1 MRLVLRYVEKTKAG
15 GWQYRRRV
23 PKDLSSVILKREFK
37 GKLGDTEREA
47 LAAYP
52 GFHAKVE
59 REIAV
64 ARQSADKAAAAER
77 GELSELQLYKLA
89 YQRAVEMGMLSTDWD
104 GRDHLAQEI
113 VDRYPR
119 DDETGYPLH
128 PTKLDAF
135 TIGILQ
141 SAGEAKPPKATLRD
155 AMSFYL
161 AERDQTEAPE
171 LRDRFKQQVE
181 RVVGLVV
188 EALGKD
194 PVLVKLTR
202 DDARTVRDFMLQRLK
217 GNGKP
222 ISPSSVARDLN
233 SLNAVINHAA
243 QEMPLPATFK
253 NPFSGLK
260 IQGAKGRRDTWE
272 ERDPLPED
280 VLQSARARITT
291 RCTAE
296 LALVWRLLEGTG
308 CRLAEVTGLRVED
321 VDVAGEFP
329 SIRVTWHEQRR
340 LKTAASRRYVPLVGD
355 ALDAAKEALKTT
367 RKGNLVF
374 PSYCRPRGSDAASA
388 ALMSHLRAVTNNPKH
403 VVHSLRHNMKDR
415 LMVAEVSSMDQ
426 NLILGHELGG
436 VGDRVYGGTPAKLR
450 VTTRA
455 MLKAFG
461 LTDPKKTGTDA
472 EPTENAAEAL

>member
-23 PKDLSSVILKREFK
+23 PSDLSSVILKREFK
-37 GKLGDTEREA
+37 AKLGDTERQA

-52 GFHAKVE
+52 AFHATVE
-59 REIAV
+59 REISE
-64 ARQSADKAAAAER
+64 ARRSQETAAAADN
-77 GELSELQLYKLA
+77 GDLSDLQLYKFA
-89 YQRAVEMGMLSTDWD
+89 YQRAVDMGMLGTDWA
-104 GRDHLAQEI
+104 GRGHLAESIIKQ
-113 VDRYPR
+113 YPR
-119 DDETGYPLH
+119 DYETGHPINPSKVDDFTLH
-128 PTKLDAF
+128 
-135 TIGILQ
+135 ILG
-141 SAGEAKPPKATLRD
+141 SAGKSKPPQATLQD
-155 AMSFYL
+155 AMNFYL
-161 AERDQTEAPE
+161 SERDHTEAPE
-171 LRDRFKQQVE
+171 VKGRFKQQIE

-188 EALGKD
+188 EALDKD

-202 DDARTVRDFMLQRLK
+202 EDARSVRDFMLQRLK
-217 GNGKP
+217 VNGKP
-222 ISPSSVARDLN
+222 ISPSSVSRDLN

-260 IQGAKGRRDTWE
+260 IQGSKGRRDTSE
-272 ERDPLPED
+272 ERDPLPDE
-280 VLQSARARITT
+280 VLQKARERITT
-291 RCTAE
+291 RGSAE
-296 LALVWRLLEGTG
+296 LSLVWRLLEGTG
-308 CRLAEVTGLRVED
+308 CRLAEVTGLRAED
-321 VDVAGEFP
+321 IDVISEFP

-340 LKTAASRRYVPLVGD
+340 LKTAASRRYVPLTGD
-355 ALDAAKEALKTT
+355 ALAAAKEALTTT

-455 MLKAFG
+455 MLRAFG
-461 LTDPKKTGTDA
+461 LPDPQKAGIEA
-472 EPTENAAEAL
+472 EPAEKAAEAP

>member
-23 PKDLSSVILKREFK
+23 PKDLSAVIQKREFK

-52 GFHAKVE
+52 TVHAKVE
-59 REIAV
+59 REIAE
-64 ARQSADKAAAAER
+64 ARRSTETAVAAER
-77 GELSELQLYKLA
+77 GELSDLQLFKLA
-89 YQRAVEMGMLSTDWD
+89 HQRAVDMGMLSTDGD
-104 GRDHLAQEI
+104 GRDHLAQAI
-113 VDRYPR
+113 IGQYPR
-119 DDETGYPLH
+119 DDETGYPLN
-128 PTKLDAF
+128 PSKLDAF

-141 SAGEAKPPKATLRD
+141 SGEKAKAPQATLRD

-161 AERDQTEAPE
+161 AERDHTEAPDE
-171 LRDRFKQQVE
+171 KDRFKQQVE
-181 RVVGLVV
+181 RVVGLVI

-194 PVLVKLTR
+194 PVLVKLKR
-202 DDARTVRDFMLQRLK
+202 GDARAVRDFMLQRLK
-217 GNGKP
+217 ANGKP

-243 QEMPLPATFK
+243 DEELLPPTFK
-253 NPFSGLK
+253 NPFSGLP
-260 IQGAKGRRDTWE
+260 IQGANGRRNVGE

-280 VLQSARARITT
+280 VLLKARERITN

-321 VDVAGEFP
+321 VDVVGEFP
-329 SIRVTWHEQRR
+329 SLRVTWHEQRR

-355 ALDAAKEALKTT
+355 ALAAAKEALKTT

-388 ALMSHLRAVTNNPKH
+388 ALMSHLRAVTTNPKH

-461 LTDPKKTGTDA
+461 LSVPPQPET
-472 EPTENAAEAL
+472 PTVAAESGAEAV

>member
-23 PKDLSSVILKREFK
+23 PKHLSSVILKREFK

-52 GFHAKVE
+52 AFHAKVE
-59 REIAV
+59 REIAN
-64 ARQSADKAAAAER
+64 AQRSAETSAAAER
-77 GELSELQLYKLA
+77 GDLSDLQLYKLA
-89 YQRAVEMGMLSTDWD
+89 YKRAVEMGMLNTDWD
-104 GRDHLAQEI
+104 GRGNLAESI
-113 VDRYPR
+113 ISKYPR

-155 AMSFYL
+155 AMSLYL

-217 GNGKP
+217 ANGKP

-280 VLQSARARITT
+280 VLQSVRARITT

-329 SIRVTWHEQRR
+329 SVRVTWHEQRR

-374 PSYCRPRGSDAASA
+374 PSYCRPRGADAASA
-388 ALMSHLRAVTNNPKH
+388 ALMSHLRAVTTNPKH

-461 LTDPKKTGTDA
+461 LTNPQKAGTDA

>member
-23 PKDLSSVILKREFK
+23 PKDLSAVILKREFK

-59 REIAV
+59 REIAN
-64 ARQSADKAAAAER
+64 ARRSAETATAAES
-77 GELSELQLYKLA
+77 GQLSDLQLFKLA
-89 YQRAVEMGMLSTDWD
+89 YQRAVEMGMLSTGWD
-104 GRDHLAQEI
+104 GRDHLAQAI
-113 VDRYPR
+113 ISQYPR
-119 DDETGYPLH
+119 DDETGYPLN
-128 PTKLDAF
+128 PSKLDGF

-141 SAGEAKPPKATLRD
+141 SGGKAKAPQATLRD
-155 AMSFYL
+155 AMAFYL
-161 AERDQTEAPE
+161 EERDHTDAPE
-171 LRDRFKQQVE
+171 EKDRFKQQVE
-181 RVVGLVV
+181 RVVGLVT

-202 DDARTVRDFMLQRLK
+202 DEARSARDFMLQRLK
-217 GNGKP
+217 ANGKP

-233 SLNAVINHAA
+233 TLNAVINHAA
-243 QEMPLPATFK
+243 EELPLPATFK
-253 NPFSGLK
+253 NPFSGLR
-260 IQGAKGRRDTWE
+260 IQGAKGRRDAGE

-280 VLQSARARITT
+280 VLQKARERITT

-321 VDVAGEFP
+321 VDVVGEFP
-329 SIRVTWHEQRR
+329 SIRVAWHEQRR
-340 LKTAASRRYVPLVGD
+340 LKTAASRRHVPLVGD
-355 ALDAAKEALKTT
+355 ALEAAKEALKTT

-388 ALMSHLRAVTNNPKH
+388 ALMSHLRAVTDNPKH

-415 LMVAEVSSMDQ
+415 LRIAEVSSTEQ
-426 NLILGHELGG
+426 NLILGHELNG
-436 VGDRVYGGTPAKLR
+436 VGDQVYGGEPAKLR

-461 LTDPKKTGTDA
+461 LPDPQKAGAEA
-472 EPTENAAEAL
+472 EPAEDAAEAP

>member
-23 PKDLSSVILKREFK
+23 PKDLSEVFLKREFK

-47 LAAYP
+47 LAYYP
-52 GFHAKVE
+52 AFHAKVE
-59 REIAV
+59 REIAA
-64 ARQSADKAAAAER
+64 ARRSLDVDTAAQR
-77 GELSELQLYKLA
+77 GELSDLQAFRLA
-89 YQRAVEMGMLSTDWD
+89 LKRAVDMGMESADWA
-104 GRDHLAQEI
+104 GLGELADSITNKYRREE
-113 VDRYPR
+113 
-119 DDETGYPLH
+119 ETGYPII
-128 PTKLDAF
+128 PNKVDSYTVA
-135 TIGILQ
+135 ILQ
-141 SAGEAKPPKATLRD
+141 GGEQVKPPHATLRD
-155 AMSFYL
+155 AMEFYL
-161 AERDQTEAPE
+161 AERDSTEAPE
-171 LRDRFKQQVE
+171 VRDRFKQQVE

-194 PVLVKLTR
+194 PMLVKVTR
-202 DDARTVRDFMLQRLK
+202 DDARSVRDFMLQRLK
-217 GNGKP
+217 ANGKP

-233 SLNAVINHAA
+233 ALNAVVNHAA
-243 QEMPLPATFK
+243 QEMPLPATFR

-260 IQGAKGRRDTWE
+260 IPGVKGRRDSSE
-272 ERDPLPED
+272 ERDPLPEG
-280 VLQSARARITT
+280 VLLQARERITT
-291 RCTAE
+291 RGSSE

-308 CRLAEVTGLRVED
+308 CRLAEVTGLRAED
-321 VDVAGEFP
+321 VDVTGEFP

-355 ALDAAKEALKTT
+355 ALAAAKEALKTT

-388 ALMSHLRAVTNNPKH
+388 ALMSHLRAVTTNPKH

-461 LTDPKKTGTDA
+461 LPDPQRKSTQA
-472 EPTENAAEAL
+472 ESA